1 LENLIPRNVILEL
14 SGNGILLRF
23 SESSRSSSRTHATP
37 QIRRSEDRRPLHVE
51 CLAADGVLD
60 CHLNVMSAAM
70 TLVEGDPAVSFSR
83 KTGIPRS
90 PKAGVAL
97 RQSL

>member
-1 LENLIPRNVILEL
+1 VN
-14 SGNGILLRF
+14 
-23 SESSRSSSRTHATP
+23 
-37 QIRRSEDRRPLHVE
+37 
-51 CLAADGVLD
+51 GVLD
-60 CHLNVMSAAM
+60 CHLNVMSAAV